1 MFKTR
6 HNWTKFSDKFE
17 VKKLSVQNL
26 GVTEKKTYS
35 FIKNVGEIQT
45 TNLPKS
51 MWGAIPSLKNK
62 GLVEIFKKY
71 TSYFRSRKKKFVKVI
86 EKK

>member
-1 MFKTR
+1 M
-6 HNWTKFSDKFE
+6 
-17 VKKLSVQNL
+17 KKLSVQNL

-62 GLVEIFKKY
+62 GLVKIFKKY

-86 EKK
+86 EKKWERKKSGLTK